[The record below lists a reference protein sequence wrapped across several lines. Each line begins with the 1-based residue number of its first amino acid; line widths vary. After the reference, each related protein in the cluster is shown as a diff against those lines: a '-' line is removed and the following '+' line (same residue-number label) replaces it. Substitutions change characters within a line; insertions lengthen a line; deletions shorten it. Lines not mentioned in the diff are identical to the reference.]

1 MALKPKISVSLTNK
15 CNKITIVEETG
26 PYVVDSNVGG
36 WGTPNI
42 DTAAITFAD
51 VQFFNSSQTPAVA
64 ASGTGTISGT
74 TFTDVTHISGTFA
87 VGQTLTGVGV
97 AAGTKITAL
106 LTGTGANNGGTYTV
120 NIAQTTAST
129 TISGNLITQNYILKD
144 GATDVYA
151 TVAGAPTPGRFTA
164 LLENA
169 WAGIDG
175 IFQIVYTVTAGAVT
189 YTNDKQ
195 HQLFLC
201 NLCNCKGGLVAKLI
215 DACDTKTV
223 QRLKR
228 EVDQMEIYIYGIQ
241 TAFACGDFDTA
252 EAILTAATTYC
263 NTLSECNTGNC

>member
-26 PYVVDSNVGG
+26 PFVITSNEGG

-42 DTAAITFAD
+42 NTAAITYAD
-51 VQFFNSSQTPAVA
+51 VQFFNSSQTPAIA
-64 ASGTGTISGT
+64 ASGTGTISGKV
-74 TFTDVTHISGTFA
+74 FTDVNHISGTFA
-87 VGQTLTGVGV
+87 VGQTLTGTGV

-106 LTGTGANNGGTYTV
+106 LTGTGANNGGTYEV
-120 NIAQTTAST
+120 SIAQTVAST
-129 TISGNLITQNYILKD
+129 VISGNLLTQNYILKD

-151 TVAGAPTPGRFTA
+151 GVTGAPAPGSFTA
-164 LLENA
+164 LLEND

-175 IFQIVYTVTAGAVT
+175 VFQVVYRVIAGATT

-195 HQLFLC
+195 YQLFLC
-201 NLCNCKGGLVAKLI
+201 NLCNCKEGLVTRLI

-223 QRLKR
+223 QRLKT
-228 EVDQMEIYIYGIQ
+228 EVDQMEIYIHGIQ

-252 EAILTAATTYC
+252 EAILTAAKTYC
-263 NTLSECNTGNC
+263 DTLTECSSNC

>member
-26 PYVVDSNVGG
+26 PFVITSNEGG

-42 DTAAITFAD
+42 DTSDIRLAN
-51 VQFFNSSQTPAVA
+51 VQFFNSSQTPAIA
-64 ASGTGTISGT
+64 AAGTGTISGT

-87 VGQTLTGVGV
+87 IGQTLTGVGV

-120 NIAQTTAST
+120 SIAQTTAST
-129 TISGNLITQNYILKD
+129 AISGNLITQNYILKD
-144 GATDVYA
+144 GTTDVYA

-169 WAGIDG
+169 WAGTDG
-175 IFQIVYTVTAGAVT
+175 VFQIVYTITTAAAT

-195 HQLFLC
+195 YQLFLC
-201 NLCNCKGGLVAKLI
+201 NLCNCKEGLVARLI

-223 QRLKR
+223 QRLKT

-252 EAILTAATTYC
+252 EAILTAAKTYC
-263 NTLSECNTGNC
+263 DTLTECASNC